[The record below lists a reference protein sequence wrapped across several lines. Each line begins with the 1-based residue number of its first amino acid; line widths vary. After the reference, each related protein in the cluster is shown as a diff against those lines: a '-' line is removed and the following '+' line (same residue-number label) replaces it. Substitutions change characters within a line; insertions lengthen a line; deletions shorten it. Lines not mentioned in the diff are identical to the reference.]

1 MEQLLGKE
9 GSKKRYVYCGEK
21 ISLSSLFGFF
31 VSWGFFG
38 QFKNLCEDR
47 LG

>member
-21 ISLSSLFGFF
+21 ISLSSLGFLF
-31 VSWGFFG
+31 LGGFFG
-38 QFKNLCEDR
+38 QF
-47 LG
+47 